1 MGRPALKLGQH
12 GKIKRLQVSPGTWE
26 ARCYFRDLDGVTR
39 RPQRS
44 TPVGVFDRHGAAA
57 EAELLAHLAERRAE
71 GDEGITGDS
80 LVSALLDGHLEAL
93 RSEGKAHRTLD
104 TYQLRINY
112 WNAVA
117 AGLKVSECD
126 AGRIYRLLERVRD
139 DHGHTTARQLRG
151 MLVAVFDAAVR
162 DGALD
167 VNPASAVKAPPAK
180 KATTTAKKKAAE
192 PIDPAQLPAVLVAIT
207 ESDECKSKDLTD
219 PVLMH
224 LATGLRVSEI
234 LGLLWAEFDADAKT
248 MAVTGRVVR
257 ATGKGLLRTPTMDST
272 KGTAPRIALPQFA
285 VDMLMARAREPR
297 PNKLGLVFP
306 STTGTLRDVNNF
318 AKQWRGARA
327 SLGAALETTTG
338 HSFRKTLGNLVTDAT
353 TDPRIAADVLGHA
366 NTNTTL
372 RYYLQRGRVHTGV
385 ADLMD
390 AAVSKTDSKSTPTPR
405 ALRAVQ

>member
-1 MGRPALKLGQH
+1 MKLGQH
-12 GKIKRLQVSPGTWE
+12 GKIKRTLVSPGVWE

-71 GDEGITGDS
+71 GDHGITGDA
-80 LVSALLDGHLEAL
+80 LVSALLDRHLETL
-93 RSEGKAHRTLD
+93 RAEGKAHRTLD

-151 MLVAVFDAAVR
+151 MLIAVFDAAVR

-167 VNPASAVKAPPAK
+167 VNPASAVKPPPP
-180 KATTTAKKKAAE
+180 KKKPTTETPKKRVAE
-192 PIDPAQLPAVLVAIT
+192 PIDPDQLPAVLVAIT
-207 ESDECKSKDLTD
+207 TSEECKSRDLTD
-219 PVLMH
+219 PILMH

-234 LGLLWAEFDADAKT
+234 LGLLWTEFDADGKT
-248 MAVTGRVVR
+248 IAVTGRVIR
-257 ATGKGLLRTPTMDST
+257 ATGKGLLRTPTLDST
-272 KGTAPRIALPQFA
+272 KATAPKIALPQFA
-285 VDMLMARAREPR
+285 VDMLLARAAEPR

-306 STTGTLRDVNNF
+306 STVGMLRDPNNM
-318 AKQWRGARA
+318 AKQWRTARA
-327 SLGAALETTTG
+327 SLGAALESTTG
-338 HSFRKTLGNLVTDAT
+338 HSFRKTLGNLITDAT
-353 TDPRIAADVLGHA
+353 TDPRIAADVLGHKD
-366 NTNTTL
+366 TKTTL
-372 RYYLQRGRVHTGV
+372 KHYLQRGRVHTNV

-390 AAVSKTDSKSTPTPR
+390 AAVSKTDSKSTSTPR